1 VSGSQLLRVATHWW
15 PNGRVVVEVAG
26 DLDATAAHQ
35 LFDEVARLDLH
46 AGQRLDVHLEDVT
59 FLDSVGAS
67 VLLASAEVVAGRGCA
82 FTISSPSLQC
92 RAVLELVGLSRLL
105 PSRDEPTEAL
115 PGMLPMT

>member
-1 VSGSQLLRVATHWW
+1 MSGSQLLGLSTHWW
-15 PNGRVVVEVAG
+15 PNGRVVVEITG
-26 DLDATAAHQ
+26 DFDATHAHQ
-35 LFDEVARLDLH
+35 VFDEVTRLDLH

-67 VLLASAEVVAGRGCA
+67 VLLACEELAVGRGCA
-82 FTISSPSLQC
+82 FQLSAPSLQC

-105 PSRDEPTEAL
+105 PALDGPAEVL